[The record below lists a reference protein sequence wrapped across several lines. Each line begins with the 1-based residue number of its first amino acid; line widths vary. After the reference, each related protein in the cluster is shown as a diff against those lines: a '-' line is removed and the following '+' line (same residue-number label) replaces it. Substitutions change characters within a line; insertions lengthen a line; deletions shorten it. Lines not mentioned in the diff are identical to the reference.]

1 MKRLLIAGP
10 CAAESREQVLTTA
23 RQIQAAVGGCVF
35 RAGVW
40 KPRTSPASFQGAG
53 EEALEWLR
61 EVKEET
67 GMPLATEVAT
77 AEHIRLALE
86 AGVEYLW
93 IGARTSASPIV
104 VENLAEALTRYR
116 QEADGACAVLPK
128 VLIKNPVNPDARLWI
143 GNIARL
149 ERSGL
154 PVMAVHR
161 GCAHRPSW
169 RMAYRLRQERPE
181 IPILLDPSHLTGERA
196 LVARAMEK
204 IDVLGFDGAMI
215 EVHCNPETALS
226 DARQQITPAELGEL
240 LKTKMVAE
248 PLDRCDDLAWLR
260 AMIDEVDDD
269 LWAKIEERM
278 NLAEEIGG
286 YKKKHLIPPLQQK
299 RFEAILA
306 QRLEWSK
313 THRIS
318 EDAVRGIMNVLHQEA
333 LRRQQ

>member
-61 EVKEET
+61 EVKAET

-116 QEADGACAVLPK
+116 QGADGACAVLPK

-318 EDAVRGIMNVLHQEA
+318 EDAVRGIMNALHQEA